1 VTWMIRICGIKKD
14 KKVLYDLTIDDIERE
29 DILWCWIDLCEP
41 TEAEYM
47 FVLKDY
53 FRFHPLAIE
62 DCLEYVQRPKVDFY
76 EGYHFLVL
84 HSISREDLEPLE
96 VDLFVGEKFL
106 VSFHLHA
113 DKAVERAWEKFSEK
127 DLAKNSPLHLAHMI
141 IDQLVDNYFPP
152 VYYLED
158 RLNDIDDNLS
168 RESSSIMLEEVFDI
182 RAELSKMRRT
192 IVPMRDLLYRI
203 LNSERFH
210 GVSEHEIYFKDIYD
224 HLLKL
229 SEMIETSRELTA
241 DIRDSYFSLNSNYM
255 NSIMKTLTIFSTIFM
270 PLTFIVGVYGMNFR
284 YMPELSWHYGYY
296 ACLLLMGIIVA
307 VMILWFKRKG
317 WFK

>member
-1 VTWMIRICGIKKD
+1 M
-14 KKVLYDLTIDDIERE
+14 LYNLAIEDITRE
-29 DILWCWIDLCEP
+29 DIVWYWIDLCEP
-41 TEAEYM
+41 TELEYTA
-47 FVLKDY
+47 VLKDY
-53 FRFHPLAIE
+53 FHFHPLAIE

-84 HSISREDLEPLE
+84 HSISRKDLEPLE
-96 VDLFVGEKFL
+96 VDLFVGETFL

-113 DKAVERAWEKFSEK
+113 DKAVERSWEKLSEK
-127 DLAKNSPLHLAHMI
+127 AHVKNSPLHVAHMI
-141 IDQLVDNYFPP
+141 IDQLVDNYFSP

-158 RLNDIDDNLS
+158 RLNDIDDNLT
-168 RESSSIMLEEVFDI
+168 RESSGLVLEEVFDI

-210 GVSEHEIYFKDIYD
+210 GVSDHEIYFKDIYD

-241 DIRDSYFSLNSNYM
+241 DIRDSYFSLNSDYM

-270 PLTFIVGVYGMNFR
+270 PLTFIVGVYGMNFK
-284 YMPELSWHYGYY
+284 YMPELTWHYGYY
-296 ACLLLMGIIVA
+296 ACLFLMGIIFA